1 MRLGYVRGH
10 VVLSLAIPSLIGN
23 RLLIV
28 EPVTSD
34 NLTAGNNQGGGKQLV
49 VADQLNPG
57 EGQLIAFTEGREA
70 ANPYWPNS
78 VPVDAYCALI
88 VENLDF
94 QPPDSAK
101 GASPPLETVQQ
112 LAHRSGSRSVL
123 HELPEREQT

>member
-10 VVLSLAIPSLIGN
+10 VVLNLAVPALNGN

-28 EPVTSD
+28 EPVTAE
-34 NLTAGNNQGGGKQLV
+34 NLAARNGQGGGKQLV
-49 VADQLNPG
+49 VADQLAPG

-78 VPVDAYCALI
+78 VPVDACCALI

-94 QPPDSAK
+94 QPPEKEA
-101 GASPPLETVQQ
+101 
-112 LAHRSGSRSVL
+112 R
-123 HELPEREQT
+123 